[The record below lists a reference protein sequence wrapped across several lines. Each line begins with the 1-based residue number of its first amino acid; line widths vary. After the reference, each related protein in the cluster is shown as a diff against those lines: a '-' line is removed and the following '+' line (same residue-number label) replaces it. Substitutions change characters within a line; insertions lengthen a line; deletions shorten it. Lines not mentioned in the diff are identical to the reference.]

1 MWTLFDTKQDSAGF
15 RLNYL
20 QVYNWGTF
28 DEKIYTLD
36 PATQSSLLTGANGS
50 GKTTIVDALL
60 TLMVPSTQRFYNQS
74 SGAEKKKER
83 TEESYVEGHFGRT
96 QDEDSYASKVSK
108 LRPDRTNLYSI
119 ILANFVSS
127 DTANLTIFQVRYFKN
142 NTLQREYVVANRAL
156 KIETDIQFDSK
167 GEWRKKLK
175 AGGKVWFFDSFSQY
189 SQKLIED
196 MGMKSEK
203 ALNLF
208 NQTVGIKVLGNLDE
222 FIRTN
227 MLEESDIE
235 NEFKSLLENY
245 QNLLTAHRSIEKSKH
260 QLELLEPIYNN
271 YFAYE
276 TLYQEIKNA
285 ENKIDTLRAWFK
297 IRQKEYNEQQIR
309 SVETELEL
317 LGSKKNKQ
325 ESDKASIET
334 EILNL
339 NLAKEKDP
347 TAAQL
352 KDIDAAVKELDRE
365 MDQRKK
371 QVSEYNKLA
380 SFCGL
385 PKDPSE
391 KAFAAN
397 HKSIEKARN
406 KSFETKKE
414 LETLL
419 LDARQEH
426 RHKQARFD
434 EIKNDIEYLQ
444 KRKDKIT
451 GITSQI
457 RQRIMDYVKAGED
470 ELPFVG
476 ELIEVRKE
484 EQDWEMA
491 IEKLLHSFGKCL
503 VVPEKYYRDVNKF
516 VNNNDLGGKL
526 VYYRVDPN
534 QDYLKSMTN
543 AEDNSV
549 VTKLNF
555 NPKSPYSDWAED
567 FITRSFDYVC
577 CEKIEEFARLEKA
590 MTQTGLIKNKKRH
603 EKDDSKFKSGAANYV
618 LGWNN
623 RDKIVA
629 LQREG
634 NTLGAD
640 LQQLEARI
648 GDLNSKTEIEN
659 EALDALR
666 RLGEYND
673 FRLIDWKECAQKIA
687 EKETEKKDLLKKNSS
702 LEDIEKKLK
711 QKEEAKRNIEKA
723 LEDIIGDIRLQTKEC
738 DDLSEKVRVLT
749 NTIQELSKFAD
760 LQKEF
765 AKYGELI
772 AGLQTSGDDVYTLE
786 KNTLQQLKDELEQ
799 IQNTHGKAFGLINEA
814 MDRYLR
820 PSREIQEKFP
830 EWMDETHNLKAKPEY
845 LKEFVDLYKNI
856 KEEKVAE
863 FEKRFK
869 NELNNSVIKDL
880 SSFQNKLYEQES
892 TIKDS
897 IDNIN
902 RSLKRIRFNINPDT
916 YIQLQFNQT
925 RTPEITDFRKRLK
938 EWVPNT
944 QKLALN
950 DISYLEEHFSKVI
963 RPFVE
968 ELQKNDPW
976 RKRVTDVRNW
986 MEFKATEHYA
996 EDNQISNVYE
1006 SSGSLSGG
1014 QAAQLTY
1021 TILGSAIAHQFGI
1034 NQSGSTARS
1043 FRFIAVDEAF
1053 SKLDPEKS
1061 KYLMELCKQLHLQ
1074 LMVVTPLDKIHVVE
1088 EYVSVIHYVENKN
1101 KRNSDVVDMSIMEYK
1116 KQKHAE
1122 KPKASKAKA

>member
-1 MWTLFDTKQDSAGF
+1 MWSLFDTKQDSAGF
-15 RLNYL
+15 RLNYM

-28 DEKIYTLD
+28 DERIYTLN
-36 PATQSSLLTGANGS
+36 AETQSSLLTGANGS

-60 TLMVPSTQRFYNQS
+60 TLLVPSTQRFYNQS

-83 TEESYVEGHFGRT
+83 TEESYVEGHYGRT
-96 QDEDSYASKVSK
+96 QDEDSYSSKISK
-108 LRPDRTNLYSI
+108 LRPDRSNLYSI

-127 DTANLTIFQVRYFKN
+127 DTANITAFQVRYFKN
-142 NTLQREYVVANRAL
+142 NSLQREYVVANRAL
-156 KIETDIQFDSK
+156 KIESDIQFDSK

-175 AGGKVWFFDSFSQY
+175 AGGKVSFFDSFSQY

-196 MGMKSEK
+196 FGMKSDK

-245 QNLLTAHRSIEKSKH
+245 QNLLTAHRSIEKSKC

-271 YFAYE
+271 YFQYE

-285 ENKIDTLRAWFK
+285 ENKIDTIRTWFK
-297 IRQKEYNEQQIR
+297 IKQREFNEQQIR
-309 SVETELEL
+309 SIESDIEL
-317 LGSKKNKQ
+317 LNGKKAK
-325 ESDKASIET
+325 EEGEKGKIEA
-334 EILNL
+334 EILSL
-339 NLAKEKDP
+339 KLAREKDP

-352 KDIDAAVKELDRE
+352 KDIDAAMKMLEQD

-371 QVSEYNKLA
+371 RVGEYNKLA
-380 SFCGL
+380 MLCGL

-391 KAFAAN
+391 KAFIAN

-406 KSFETKKE
+406 KSFDTKKE
-414 LETLL
+414 LDTQL
-419 LDARQEH
+419 LDAKQEQRQ
-426 RHKQARFD
+426 KQDRFD
-434 EIKNDIEYLQ
+434 EIKGDIEYLQ

-451 GITSQI
+451 GISSQI
-457 RQRIMDYVKAGED
+457 RQRIVDYVKASED

-476 ELIEVRKE
+476 ELIEVKKE
-484 EQDWEMA
+484 EQNWEMA

-503 VVPEKYYRDVNKF
+503 VVPEKYYREVNKF
-516 VNNNDLGGKL
+516 VSNNDLGGKL
-526 VYYRVDPN
+526 VYYRVDPK
-534 QDYLKSMTN
+534 QDYLKSMTQ
-543 AEDNSV
+543 AEENSV

-555 NPKSPYSDWAED
+555 NPKSDYSDWVED

-577 CEKIEEFARLEKA
+577 CDKLEEFARFEKA
-590 MTQTGLIKNKKRH
+590 MMPSGLIKNKKRH

-623 RDKIVA
+623 RDKVVA

-634 NTLGAD
+634 NLLNTD
-640 LQQLEARI
+640 LQQLEARVS
-648 GDLNSKTEIEN
+648 DLNSKTDLEN
-659 EALDALR
+659 DVLDSLR
-666 RLGEYND
+666 RLSEFND
-673 FRLIDWKECAQKIA
+673 FSQIDWKECSQRIA
-687 EKETEKKDLLKKNSS
+687 EKETEKKELLKKNST
-702 LEDIEKKLK
+702 LDDIEKKLK
-711 QKEEAKRNIEKA
+711 QKEELKKQIEST
-723 LEDIIGDIRLQTKEC
+723 LEDLIGDLRLQGKER
-738 DDLSEKVRVLT
+738 DDLAEKVRQLS
-749 NTIQELSKFAD
+749 NTIQELSKLVD
-760 LQKEF
+760 LNREF
-765 AKYGELI
+765 AKYPELI
-772 AGLQTSGDDVYTLE
+772 AELQQSKDDVYALE
-786 KNTLQQLKDELEQ
+786 KNTLQRLKEELERIEQ
-799 IQNTHGKAFGLINEA
+799 THGKAFVIINEA
-814 MDRYLR
+814 MDNYLR

-845 LKEFVDLYKNI
+845 LKEFVDLYKSI
-856 KEEKVAE
+856 KDEKVAE

-902 RSLKRIRFNINPDT
+902 RSLKRIRFNVNPDT
-916 YIQLQFNQT
+916 YIQLQFNAT
-925 RTPEITDFRKRLK
+925 RTPEVLDFRKRLK

-950 DISYLEEHFSKVI
+950 DMSYLEEHFSKVI

-968 ELQKNDPW
+968 ELQKNDTW

-1088 EYVSVIHYVENKN
+1088 DYVSVIHYVENKN
-1101 KRNSDVVDMSIMEYK
+1101 KRNSEVVDMSIMEYK
-1116 KQKHAE
+1116 QK
-1122 KPKASKAKA
+1122 KKK

>member
-1 MWTLFDTKQDSAGF
+1 MWSLFDTKQDSAGF
-15 RLNYL
+15 RLNYM

-28 DEKIYTLD
+28 DERIYTLN
-36 PATQSSLLTGANGS
+36 AETQSSLLTGANGS

-60 TLMVPSTQRFYNQS
+60 TLLVPSTQRFYNQS

-83 TEESYVEGHFGRT
+83 TEESYVEGHYGRT
-96 QDEDSYASKVSK
+96 QDEDSYASKISK
-108 LRPDRTNLYSI
+108 LRPDRSNLYSI
-119 ILANFVSS
+119 ILANFVSN
-127 DTANLTIFQVRYFKN
+127 DTANITAFQVRYFKN
-142 NTLQREYVVANRAL
+142 NSLQREYVVANRAL
-156 KIETDIQFDSK
+156 KIEDDIQFDSK

-175 AGGKVWFFDSFSQY
+175 AGGKVFFFDSFSQY

-196 MGMKSEK
+196 FGMKSEK

-208 NQTVGIKVLGNLDE
+208 NQTVGIKVLGNLDD

-245 QNLLTAHRSIEKSKH
+245 QNLLTAHRSIEKSKC
-260 QLELLEPIYNN
+260 QLELLAPIHSN
-271 YFAYE
+271 YVQYE

-285 ENKIDTLRAWFK
+285 ENKIDTIRAWFK
-297 IRQKEYNEQQIR
+297 IRQKEFNEQQIR
-309 SVETELEL
+309 GIDSDVAILN
-317 LGSKKNKQ
+317 GKKNK
-325 ESDKASIET
+325 EDDERAKIEAD
-334 EILNL
+334 ILAL
-339 NLAKEKDP
+339 KIAREKDP

-352 KDIDAAVKELDRE
+352 KDIDTAIKALEGE
-365 MDQRKK
+365 MEQRKRK
-371 QVSEYNKLA
+371 VGEYNKLA
-380 SFCGL
+380 SLCGL

-391 KAFAAN
+391 KAFVAN
-397 HKSIEKARN
+397 HKNIEKARN
-406 KSFETKKE
+406 KSFDTKRE
-414 LETLL
+414 LDTLL
-419 LDARQEH
+419 MDAKQEQ
-426 RHKQARFD
+426 RIKQTRFD
-434 EIKNDIEYLQ
+434 EIRADIEYLQ

-451 GITSQI
+451 GISSQI
-457 RQRIMDYVKAGED
+457 RQRIMDYVKAAEE

-476 ELIEVRKE
+476 ELIEVKKE
-484 EQDWEMA
+484 EENWEMA

-503 VVPEKYYRDVNKF
+503 VVPEKYYREVNKF
-516 VNNNDLGGKL
+516 VSNNDLGGKL
-526 VYYRVDPN
+526 VYYRVDPK
-534 QDYLKSMTN
+534 QDYLKSMTK

-555 NPKSPYSDWAED
+555 NPKSDYSDWAED
-567 FITRSFDYVC
+567 FVTRSFDYVC
-577 CEKIEEFARLEKA
+577 CEKLDEFARYEKA
-590 MTQTGLIKNKKRH
+590 MMQSGLIKNKKRH
-603 EKDDSKFKSGAANYV
+603 EKDDSKFKTGAANYV

-623 RDKIVA
+623 RDKVVA

-634 NTLGAD
+634 NLLNTD

-648 GDLNSKTEIEN
+648 SDLNSKTEIEN
-659 EALDALR
+659 EVLDSLR
-666 RLGEYND
+666 RLAEFND
-673 FRLIDWKECAQKIA
+673 YTQIDWKDCSQKIA
-687 EKETEKKDLLKKNSS
+687 EKETEKKELLKKNSS

-711 QKEEAKRNIEKA
+711 QKDELKKQIDAVLEE
-723 LEDIIGDIRLQTKEC
+723 LIGDIALKTRERNE
-738 DDLSEKVRVLT
+738 LSEKVRQLN
-749 NTIQELSKFAD
+749 NTIQELSKLVDLNREFGKYPELIEELKASQED
-760 LQKEF
+760 VYAAERTTLQK
-765 AKYGELI
+765 
-772 AGLQTSGDDVYTLE
+772 
-786 KNTLQQLKDELEQ
+786 LKDELEE
-799 IQNTHGKAFGLINEA
+799 IQETHGKAFGIINEA
-814 MDRYLR
+814 MDNYLR
-820 PSREIQEKFP
+820 PSRDIQEKFP

-845 LKEFVDLYKNI
+845 LKEFVDLYKSI

-892 TIKDS
+892 SIKDS

-902 RSLKRIRFNINPDT
+902 RSLKRIRFNMNPDT

-925 RTPEITDFRKRLK
+925 RAPEILDFRKRLK

-950 DISYLEEHFSKVI
+950 DMGYLEEHFSKVI

-968 ELQKNDPW
+968 ELQKNDTW

-986 MEFKATEHYA
+986 MEFKATEHYT
-996 EDNQISNVYE
+996 EDNQVSNVYE

-1088 EYVSVIHYVENKN
+1088 DYVSVIHYVENKN
-1101 KRNSDVVDMSIMEYK
+1101 KRNSEVVDMGIMEYK
-1116 KQKHAE
+1116 QK
-1122 KPKASKAKA
+1122 KKK